1 MILDIIQYP
10 DRRLKIPGRKV
21 EVVDDAIK
29 KIVSDMF
36 DTHYA
41 QENCAALA
49 ATQLDFSQDEKN
61 PAYRITVIDFSENK
75 DQPLCLINPEIIER
89 DGETNTEE
97 GCMSVYNVSAKVAR
111 AASIKL
117 TYLDQQGEKQSMY
130 ADGFMA
136 KCIQHELDHLDGK
149 LYIDHL
155 SSLKLSRLEKQLD
168 KFRRWKKSFEKSK
181 AAEDKED
188 S

>member
-136 KCIQHELDHLDGK
+136 KCIQHELDHLDG
-149 LYIDHL
+149 LIFLD
-155 SSLKLSRLEKQLD
+155 RLPMIKQKMIRK
-168 KFRRWKKSFEKSK
+168 KFKPKPRDRK
-181 AAEDKED
+181 
-188 S
+188 

>member
-1 MILDIIQYP
+1 
-10 DRRLKIPGRKV
+10 
-21 EVVDDAIK
+21 
-29 KIVSDMF
+29 MF

-49 ATQLDFSQDEKN
+49 ATQLDFNQDEKN

-136 KCIQHELDHLDGK
+136 KCIQHELDHLDG
-149 LYIDHL
+149 LIFLD
-155 SSLKLSRLEKQLD
+155 RLPMIKQKMIRK
-168 KFRRWKKSFEKSK
+168 KFKPKPRDRK
-181 AAEDKED
+181 
-188 S
+188 

>member
-136 KCIQHELDHLDGK
+136 KCIQHELDHLDG
-149 LYIDHL
+149 LVFLD
-155 SSLKLSRLEKQLD
+155 RLPMIKQKMIRK
-168 KFRRWKKSFEKSK
+168 KFKPKPRDRK
-181 AAEDKED
+181 
-188 S
+188 

>member
-97 GCMSVYNVSAKVAR
+97 GCMSVYNVSAKVSR

-136 KCIQHELDHLDGK
+136 KCIQHELDHLDG
-149 LYIDHL
+149 LVFLD
-155 SSLKLSRLEKQLD
+155 RLPMIKQKMIRK
-168 KFRRWKKSFEKSK
+168 KFKPKPRDRK
-181 AAEDKED
+181 
-188 S
+188 

>member
-49 ATQLDFSQDEKN
+49 ATQLDFNQDEKN

-136 KCIQHELDHLDGK
+136 KCIQHELDHLDG
-149 LYIDHL
+149 LVFLD
-155 SSLKLSRLEKQLD
+155 RLPMIKQKMIRK
-168 KFRRWKKSFEKSK
+168 KFKPKPRDRK
-181 AAEDKED
+181 
-188 S
+188 